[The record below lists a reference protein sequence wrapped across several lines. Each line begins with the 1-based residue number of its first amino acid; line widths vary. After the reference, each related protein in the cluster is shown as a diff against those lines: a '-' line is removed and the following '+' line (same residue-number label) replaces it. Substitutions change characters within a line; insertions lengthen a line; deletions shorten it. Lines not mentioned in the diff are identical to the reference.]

1 MSHAKSRAPSPGG
14 RKDDEANPKTRLGI
28 SQISA
33 GDIPRNLGIRC
44 GISPRDLGIRC
55 GINLGSRLVSPLDFG
70 IMRFLWMLGGAD
82 AGAMIQG
89 KPETRNL
96 KLETASKFP
105 VNSLFLCMGFAKPR
119 NPCGFS
125 RAAKKPLL
133 I

>member
-1 MSHAKSRAPSPGG
+1 MACAISGQP
-14 RKDDEANPKTRLGI
+14 KDDEANPKTRLGI

-33 GDIPRNLGIRC
+33 GDIPRN
-44 GISPRDLGIRC
+44 LGIRC

-105 VNSLFLCMGFAKPR
+105 VNSLF
-119 NPCGFS
+119 
-125 RAAKKPLL
+125 
-133 I
+133 